1 MYLEMCL
8 HYHGEV
14 SVVCLGDILL
24 VFAQFNCD
32 NVAKVRTRIIPGR
45 KKMRVLDTESKL
57 IHNQWLKAKVHR
69 RQHPNHLVRLLIV
82 D

>member
-32 NVAKVRTRIIPGR
+32 NVAKVRTRIIP
-45 KKMRVLDTESKL
+45 KNKQEL
-57 IHNQWLKAKVHR
+57 
-69 RQHPNHLVRLLIV
+69 
-82 D
+82 